1 VPEPPIVNASSLI
14 VLARGGLVDLLR
26 VAGERVFVPAAVANE
41 ISRRGTDDRTV
52 QAMREASW
60 LTVVEDPA
68 ISDGPAR
75 YRRRSG

>member
-1 VPEPPIVNASSLI
+1 
-14 VLARGGLVDLLR
+14 
-26 VAGERVFVPAAVANE
+26 VPAAVANE
-41 ISRRGTDDRTV
+41 ISRRGVNDPIV